1 MCTVERLYLKERTPM
16 FTVKYINRVIMYNNT
31 NVTWFKHIFYSE
43 IFTDTRITHTTDVYA
58 AS

>member
-1 MCTVERLYLKERTPM
+1 MCIVERLYLKERTPM

-43 IFTDTRITHTTDVYA
+43 IFTDTRITHIYK
-58 AS
+58 